1 MTAVA
6 TRAVA
11 IKIDQDTRERIK
23 RLAESRQRT
32 SHWLMREAITQYV
45 EREEKRAAFRQDAV
59 NAWKEYQENG
69 LHVTG
74 EEVVAWLDTWGE
86 EQEKASPVCHK

>member
-11 IKIDQDTRERIK
+11 IKIDQDTKDRIK

-32 SHWLMREAITQYV
+32 SHWLMREAISQYV
-45 EREEKRAAFRQDAV
+45 EREEKRAVFRQDAV
-59 NAWKEYQENG
+59 NAWNEYCKTG
-69 LHVTG
+69 LHATG
-74 EEVVAWLDTWGE
+74 EEVIAWLDTWGE
-86 EQEKASPVCHK
+86 EQEKAAPVCRK